1 MRKLFGKVQ
10 DKNKTWHE
18 VELFKDKDN
27 DNYVWETFCEYLFTK
42 DNMKYY
48 EGDVIK
54 LTELINP
61 NMVIT
66 TELKWYDYLNGFGI
80 KDYKKNKFENA
91 DHLNEFKLD
100 YLFRVY
106 KIEKLGNIID
116 NPEFKV
122 KINKGNW

>member
-27 DNYVWETFCEYLFTK
+27 V
-42 DNMKYY
+42 KYY

-66 TELKWYDYLNGFGI
+66 TELK
-80 KDYKKNKFENA
+80 
-91 DHLNEFKLD
+91 
-100 YLFRVY
+100 
-106 KIEKLGNIID
+106 
-116 NPEFKV
+116 
-122 KINKGNW
+122 

>member
-27 DNYVWETFCEYLFTK
+27 V
-42 DNMKYY
+42 KYY

-66 TELKWYDYLNGFGI
+66 TELKWYDYLNGYGI
-80 KDYKKNKFENA
+80 KDYRQSKFENA
-91 DHLNEFKLD
+91 DHLNQYKLD
-100 YLFRVY
+100 YLTRVY

-116 NPEFKV
+116 NQELKE
-122 KINKGNW
+122 KI

>member
-10 DKNKTWHE
+10 DKNKTWQE
-18 VELFKDKDN
+18 VELFKDKNN

-42 DNMKYY
+42 DNVKYY

-66 TELKWYDYLNGFGI
+66 TELKYYDYLNGYGFN
-80 KDYKKNKFENA
+80 DYKNKQSEKAN
-91 DHLNEFKLD
+91 HLNQPVLD
-100 YLFRVY
+100 YFLRVY
-106 KIEKLGNIID
+106 KIEKIGNVID
-116 NPEFKV
+116 NPELKE
-122 KINKGNW
+122 KI